1 MKGVV
6 ESLQPVEEQIIGII
20 GWKVEPRP
28 GCANE
33 LKLINYMKIRCG
45 KCQAGGQKCPLLHFA
60 AEKVIQTGRT
70 WPCALFQA
78 VTNPPV
84 SRK

>member
-6 ESLQPVEEQIIGII
+6 ESLQPVEKQIIGII

-33 LKLINYMKIRCG
+33 LKFDLVDKSMKIRGG
-45 KCQAGGQKCPLLHFA
+45 KCQAGGQK
-60 AEKVIQTGRT
+60 
-70 WPCALFQA
+70 
-78 VTNPPV
+78 
-84 SRK
+84 